1 MNLIAGRH
9 ILTLLYFNTV
19 RLTLLMKMMMLMGIC
34 GITESYF
41 QISLSHIWEVFQRCM
56 HLKAPDLVINHVQ
69 IVLSERQSLFWK
81 IFSGSL
87 KNPSQYFFRW
97 GTHFYMS
104 LFLSVCP
111 SVDCLSVGLSVC
123 LSVCSPIHPSTYLS
137 VRLSIFPSV
146 VHHISETVYHV
157 IIIFVTICKMMISQ
171 GVFSFLKNYDFS
183 DYQGGKRTKNSP
195 K

>member
-56 HLKAPDLVINHVQ
+56 DLKAPDLVINHVQ

-111 SVDCLSVGLSVC
+111 SVGLFICQSVC
-123 LSVCSPIHPSTYLS
+123 PSVH
-137 VRLSIFPSV
+137 LSIHLPIYPSICPSF
-146 VHHISETVYHV
+146 HLSCTTSQKLYHV
-157 IIIFVTICKMMISQ
+157 IIIFVTICKMMISL
-171 GVFSFLKNYDFS
+171 GVFSFFKNYDFS